1 MGSNGGKDIKICE
14 NDAAECSETTVE
26 INIKTLDSQIY
37 TLRVNKCVPVPE
49 LKKQIASVTGVLSE
63 QQRLI
68 CRGKI
73 LNDDQLLSA
82 YHVEDGHTLHLV
94 TRQPVIPSSDSSLN
108 QPAADPPSCT
118 GHNPNN
124 HLSTRM
130 VVSTSTIPDN
140 RYGPF
145 SDPSLIGAVLRI
157 TFELQR
163 IGRGIVGIDP
173 NRPPSELLL
182 TAPGLTGL
190 RNSSNQQPEQAT
202 STSVP
207 LESLEPSVIPDS
219 LTTLSR
225 FLDNLRQRN
234 GGRRGANSRNSGTRG
249 NRGNDL
255 NADMHSSEQRRL
267 PTPEYLAELM
277 LSRRQIIIERGIE
290 SLSQLARQLEGQA
303 SVTDLSER
311 SRIQVNALRSGYLF
325 QYLGV
330 LLLELGRIILTL
342 QMGQTPTEVLVNAGP
357 SVFLSSRNLIMVRMP
372 LPNRARVRAR
382 ARARARARSRFV
394 SISIGTV
401 QLGSG
406 FSGGSPASG
415 SLQRAEPSSSRPQG
429 AGIPLSSNRNSDQ
442 QDAAGR
448 NLNSSTRESQSRNV
462 SSSQEGAATTGSEEG
477 IFLSNVLRQI
487 MPIISENIGA
497 ESNSL
502 SRGRANP
509 VENQVSLHFIL
520 LYISNLKV
528 ELRYFFSSAWT
539 IKLLSFSLI
548 L

>member
-82 YHVEDGHTLHLV
+82 YHGHTLHLV

-108 QPAADPPSCT
+108 QPAADPPSST

-249 NRGNDL
+249 NRRNDL

-277 LSRRQIIIERGIE
+277 LSTRQIIIERGIE

-357 SVFLSSRNLIMVRMP
+357 SVFLSSRNLIMP

-382 ARARARARSRFV
+382 ARARARARSRSRFV

-448 NLNSSTRESQSRNV
+448 NLNSSTRESQSQNV

-502 SRGRANP
+502 SRGQANP
-509 VENQVSLHFIL
+509 VENQADGNQSQRASSRQQHQPSGTESEPSL
-520 LYISNLKV
+520 K
-528 ELRYFFSSAWT
+528 R
-539 IKLLSFSLI
+539 
-548 L
+548 